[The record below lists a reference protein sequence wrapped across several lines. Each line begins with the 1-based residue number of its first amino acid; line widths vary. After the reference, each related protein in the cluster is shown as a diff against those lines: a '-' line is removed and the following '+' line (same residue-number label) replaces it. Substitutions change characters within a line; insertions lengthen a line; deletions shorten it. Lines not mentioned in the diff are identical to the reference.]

1 MTLII
6 FSRYKDGI
14 IIISDRQGSLSTG
27 ERRSVKKIYVH
38 KNKEYYLS
46 LAGDASRIEQ
56 IYFIL
61 DQFSISKNEL
71 RTKLKSFIDQTYFK
85 TSQDVEGILLIK
97 NKNNYNTF
105 RVSGNYDNARILE
118 LDSPFECYGLSGAKS
133 VANFLARFETIE
145 NFDLEKAI
153 DYLLAIMNSISE
165 KFDGISTIDDGF
177 DIVAFSDN
185 GVVYERFRF
194 NTKGTGML
202 NFSFITSKKEILEKF
217 IKISSLGKKTKV
229 RKHGKRKK
237 EKKMKVKIPPRI
249 PEIIPP
255 PQPLFNITRPTCTQ
269 CGKTFGILEQVSPD
283 GKCSTCSQEYA

>member
-27 ERRSVKKIYVH
+27 ERRSVKKIYSH
-38 KNKEYYLS
+38 KNKDYYLS

-85 TSQDVEGILLIK
+85 TSEDIEGVLLIK

-153 DYLLAIMNSISE
+153 DYLLAIMNSISG

-185 GVVYERFRF
+185 GEVYERFRF

-202 NFSFITSKKEILEKF
+202 NFSFITSKKVILEKF
-217 IKISSLGKKTKV
+217 IKISPLGKKTKV
-229 RKHGKRKK
+229 SKHGKRKK
-237 EKKMKVKIPPRI
+237 EKKIKVKTPPKI
-249 PEIIPP
+249 PEIIPT
-255 PQPLFNITRPTCTQ
+255 PQPLFNITRPTCIQ
-269 CGKTFGILEQVSPD
+269 CGRNLGILERIDSE
-283 GKCSTCSQEYA
+283 GRCSTCSSAL